1 MRTPE
6 GLPRRLLTAALLLG
20 AFLAALFLLERRL
33 FAGLMGLVL
42 AAAAHEW
49 GRLTGF
55 RPRAAALYAIAVGA
69 LYAVLVL
76 ALESAA
82 RERMA
87 LLALALPFWLLLV
100 PAWLVAGV
108 PRRGGWPLAAAGAL
122 ALILAGLA
130 AMSLAPVQLLL
141 VLGLVWTSDAAAY
154 FAGHAFG
161 RRKLAP
167 RISPGKTWEGVGGAA
182 VGVLIYAIICAWW
195 PGAPLGVPVQGALW
209 LPYLAVAGL
218 LCGAGIVGDLFESAL
233 KRRAGAK
240 DSGSLLPGHGG
251 VLDRIDSVMP
261 TLPIA
266 AIFLYWVTAP

>member
-1 MRTPE
+1 VRTPE

-33 FAGLMGLVL
+33 FAGLVGLVL

-55 RPRAAALYAIAVGA
+55 RSRPAALYAIAVGV

-76 ALESAA
+76 ALESVA

-100 PAWLVAGV
+100 PAWLRAGV
-108 PRRGGWPLAAAGAL
+108 ARGGRWPLAAAGAL
-122 ALILAGLA
+122 ALVLAGLA
-130 AMSLAPVQLLL
+130 AMSLTPVQLLL
-141 VLGLVWTSDAAAY
+141 VLGLVWISDAAAY

-167 RISPGKTWEGVGGAA
+167 RISPGKTWEGVAGAA
-182 VGVLIYAIICAWW
+182 AGVLIYAIICAWW

-209 LPYLAVAGL
+209 LPYLAGAGL

-266 AIFLYWVTAP
+266 AMLLYRMTAP

>member
-20 AFLAALFLLERRL
+20 AFLAALFLVERRL

-49 GRLTGF
+49 ARLTGF
-55 RPRAAALYAIAVGA
+55 RSRAAALYAIAVGA
-69 LYAVLVL
+69 LYAVLAL

-108 PRRGGWPLAAAGAL
+108 ARGGRWPLAAAGGL

-141 VLGLVWTSDAAAY
+141 VLGLVWISDAAAY

-209 LPYLAVAGL
+209 LPYLAGAGL

-266 AIFLYWVTAP
+266 AMLLYWMTAP